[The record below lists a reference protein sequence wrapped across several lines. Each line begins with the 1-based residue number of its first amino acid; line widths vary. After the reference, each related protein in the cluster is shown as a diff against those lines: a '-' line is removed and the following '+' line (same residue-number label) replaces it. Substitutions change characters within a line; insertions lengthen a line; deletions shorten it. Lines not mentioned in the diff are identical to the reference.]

1 MRGFAAV
8 IMLQGHVFHSFTAKE
23 WREGSVYQL
32 SQFVGGM
39 PPAIFLFLTGITMA
53 FLLDSLERK
62 GLGAYA
68 RWTAGLRRAGY
79 LMLLAYA
86 FRFQLWLFGQPAS
99 PWTDLLK
106 VDILNCMGIGLGLV
120 SVMTLF
126 NTRDRA
132 RLSAFLGVAIAALS
146 PLVSALE
153 WSAVPAFFKFHFA
166 PDYNYFSVFPWASF
180 LAFGV
185 SIGSLLRLAKSE
197 HHERVMEWLALAGFG
212 LILGA
217 RYAANLPYSVYTR
230 SEFWLD
236 SPALT
241 FIKLGVLLLMMSFGF
256 AWNRYVVPEGW
267 NWLRQLGTTS
277 LLVYWVHI
285 ELIYGRWFWFW
296 KENLT
301 VMQTA
306 VAAVVTIALM
316 VGLSAIKTNWDRVK
330 AWLLS
335 PGLPPPQPETD

>member
-1 MRGFAAV
+1 MRGLAAV

-62 GLGAYA
+62 GLRLYA
-68 RWTAGLRRAGY
+68 RWTTGLRRAGY
-79 LMLLAYA
+79 LLLLAYV
-86 FRFQLWLFGQPAS
+86 FRLQLWLFGQPSS

-106 VDILNCMGIGLGLV
+106 VDILNCMGVGLGVV

-132 RLSAFLGVAIAALS
+132 RLSAFLGVAIAGLS
-146 PLVSALE
+146 PLVSAVD
-153 WSAVPAFFKFHFA
+153 WSNVPAVFKFYFA
-166 PDYNYFSVFPWASF
+166 PDYNYFTLFPWASF

-185 SIGSLLRLAKSE
+185 SIGSLLRLARQE
-197 HHERVMEWLALAGFG
+197 HHERVMEWLALAGLA
-212 LILGA
+212 LIVGG

-236 SPALT
+236 SPALI
-241 FIKLGVLLLMMSFGF
+241 FIKLGVILLLLAFGF
-256 AWNRYVVPEGW
+256 AWNRYAIPEGW

-296 KENLT
+296 KENLS
-301 VMQTA
+301 VMQTSI
-306 VAAVVTIALM
+306 AAVVTILLM
-316 VGLSAIKTNWDRVK
+316 VGLSAARTNWDRLK

-335 PGLPPPQPETD
+335 PGLPPPQPEVE